1 MWTITTSTLM
11 KSMELKFRLGE
22 EFEETTPDGRKVTS
36 IVTKVWPP
44 KQLFYVSFL

>member
-11 KSMELKFRLGE
+11 KSIELKFRLGE

-44 KQLFYVSFL
+44 TQLFYVCFL